1 MLCTRVGYIPD
12 EHEQSHDLRIQC
24 NNAATRKMKKKK
36 NDDFGVKEFPVF
48 QKQIPPEIAASIVA
62 RVDRLGSSSQKSAG

>member
-1 MLCTRVGYIPD
+1 M
-12 EHEQSHDLRIQC
+12 
-24 NNAATRKMKKKK
+24 KK